1 MLGLYLEKERRY
13 MKKLNIFLLDIK
25 TQGKLSAAIYIVA
38 LTFDMLALTFDMLE
52 LDIQSLNFLMGFLLA
67 ISMSNLILL
76 SYPLIEKKG
85 VPENWK
91 TGTAMVATTM
101 LIANLLETSG
111 AMPGDD
117 IAIFYLV
124 FCIITMSYLT
134 AADDVIPTVWRY
146 ITGIGAFGM
155 TVVLF
160 ESFLFSTE
168 TLGFLWISYLPLT

>member
-1 MLGLYLEKERRY
+1 

-25 TQGKLSAAIYIVA
+25 TQGKLAAATYIV
-38 LTFDMLALTFDMLE
+38 ALTFDMLE
-52 LDIQSLNFLMGFLLA
+52 LDIQSLDFFMGFLLA
-67 ISMSNLILL
+67 VSMSNLILL

-85 VPENWK
+85 VPQNWK

-117 IAIFYLV
+117 IAIFYLF

-134 AADDVIPTVWRY
+134 AADGVIPNVWRY

-155 TVVLF
+155 TVILF
-160 ESFLFSTE
+160 EGYLFSTE
-168 TLGFLWISYLPLT
+168 TLDFLWISYLPLTYGFGIGNYLAWNKYEE

>member
-1 MLGLYLEKERRY
+1 

-25 TQGKLSAAIYIVA
+25 TQGKLSAATYVV
-38 LTFDMLALTFDMLE
+38 ALTFDMLE

-85 VPENWK
+85 VPQNWK

-117 IAIFYLV
+117 IAIFYLF
-124 FCIITMSYLT
+124 FCIITISYLT
-134 AADDVIPTVWRY
+134 AADGVIPNVWRY

-155 TVVLF
+155 TVILF
-160 ESFLFSTE
+160 ENYLFSTE
-168 TLGFLWISYLPLT
+168 TLGFLWISYLPLTYGFGIGNYLAWNKYEE